1 MLAAVGNKPE
11 VLMTLLNH
19 EADVN
24 AKKENGWT
32 PLMLA
37 ASDNPNLEALKVL
50 LKAGADVNAKEEYG
64 WTPLMLAAR
73 YNTNPEVLTVLLDAG
88 TNAKAKNDEG
98 QTALDY
104 ASVNEKFKGTRVL
117 RLLEE
122 KTGLFSEERGKR
134 ATEELLDT
142 VGKVDSEKVNQ
153 LIHAGANVNARNK
166 NGWTPLMIAAWKNP
180 SPKIL
185 TALLSH
191 GADVHAK
198 SGDGWTP
205 LMLVARYNTNPEALK
220 VLLKAG
226 ADVNAKKENGW
237 TPRSE
242 EHNV

>member
-1 MLAAVGNKPE
+1 MLAAEKNPNQD
-11 VLMTLLNH
+11 VLSTLLENN
-19 EADVN
+19 ADVK
-24 AKKENGWT
+24 AK
-32 PLMLA
+32 
-37 ASDNPNLEALKVL
+37 S
-50 LKAGADVNAKEEYG
+50 KAGK
-64 WTPLMLAAR
+64 
-73 YNTNPEVLTVLLDAG
+73 
-88 TNAKAKNDEG
+88 
-98 QTALDY
+98 TALDY
-104 ASVNEKFKGTRVL
+104 ARGNEKLKGTEAL

-122 KTGLFSEERGKR
+122 KTGPSPEERGKR

-205 LMLVARYNTNPEALK
+205 LMFAAAESTPEILT
-220 VLLKAG
+220 VLLDAG
-226 ADVNAKKENGW
+226 ADAKAKDDEGQTALDYARENEKLKG
-237 TPRSE
+237 TEALRLLE
-242 EHNV
+242 EKTGR